1 MVDGAT
7 AGYRYFDFKTAKTVS
22 VEVRGTADGEFVV
35 RDGRNGPVV
44 SRIAVKPSVDWTSF
58 SAPLTIGDGKHSIY
72 FTYEGTGSADF
83 MSFRF
88 DQ

>member
-7 AGYRYFDFKTAKTVS
+7 AGYRYFDFKTASKIT

-44 SRIAVKPSVDWTSF
+44 SRIKIAPSKEWTSY
-58 SAPLTIGDGKHSIY
+58 SADLTIDSGKRALY
-72 FTYEGTGSADF
+72 FTYEGNGAADF
-83 MSFRF
+83 NSFSF
-88 DQ
+88 DT